1 MNKRVLSLL
10 TAGMMALTSCAAQ
23 AEGIKHQRVYAVIS
37 EDGQVQSLVDHVHLE
52 NRDRADIL
60 EDLSELSNI
69 ENVRGDETFTRD
81 GSGLIW
87 QADGKDIVYQG
98 EGVRRPD
105 VIPVLSFHSGGQE
118 VSREEAQKAEGP
130 VTIRVSY
137 EMAGD
142 SSMLFINL
150 IVLPEDAE
158 IVKAEHATTLVMG
171 SLNLL
176 LGWAVP
182 GLESAMGLP
191 ETFEVTADL
200 HGQMPEWVLVLGT
213 SGVLSDS
220 LRQIGGVYEAAK
232 TVDADLQRVLTA
244 WEKGEE
250 TPEVENKK
258 LKAVLEEIF
267 PEHPVLDAARE
278 TQTPETTEGTTGVT
292 ETPLH
297 TPKEQSGMLAAC
309 LKTISEGIGA
319 LESSQGK
326 LVTGTAQITAGTGTL
341 SEHAGAW
348 GQKAA
353 DVHSSTQ
360 NLNAGAEKMEKSVK
374 TLSTQSGTL
383 SSTAASVSETGKS
396 VVSGI
401 EQLQKTADEIKS
413 GAESLN
419 KSVIS
424 LNSGIGT
431 VNKGASDTK
440 TASGSL
446 HSGMSTLQA
455 DLQSLT
461 GQNAALSGEADQL
474 MTVTLASGRVV
485 LDMALRNLNVDV
497 PELTYENYTRVLS
510 DLEALLN
517 KELLE
522 AYTVSQKRESLKVSY
537 EEEIKEIRKNTE
549 EAVRMRILNEV
560 LALEGMSFGADQYEK
575 RIKAGQITRR
585 TQQRIRSTVAQ
596 RMADEEIVA
605 AIEEQVDAQVEQ
617 IVDELMASDNT
628 TEKIRTELETTDLEE
643 IRELI
648 RAVRS
653 QLDQTAALKTD
664 METYFGTVNAAAE
677 KAKTLKTASSALS
690 TAAGTL
696 SEQAAALATAASAP
710 GSAAVTL
717 QSSGAAL
724 SKSAQAL
731 ARQAKTEQTS
741 LGEMAKAAECLDT
754 GVTALKTDASALHT
768 AVGTLLSATEALKT
782 LKTSLDADVKT
793 IADASAS
800 LTTQAGTLASLLTSQ
815 KDAAAEAAEMVSAMP
830 VDPASIEPV
839 AETLIPERS
848 QDESTTA
855 ASGSPAGEE
864 AKKAASVLLGHAQS
878 DLMQLLNLYTGIR
891 DTLGG
896 GSDYDPVPEG
906 MTGDT
911 VYIYRMMIQ

>member
-182 GLESAMGLP
+182 GLDRAMGLP

-220 LRQIGGVYEAAK
+220 LRQIGGVYEAAM

-278 TQTPETTEGTTGVT
+278 TQTLETTEGTTGVT

-401 EQLQKTADEIKS
+401 EQLQTTADEMKS

-461 GQNAALSGEADQL
+461 GQNAALSGEAD
-474 MTVTLASGRVV
+474 
-485 LDMALRNLNVDV
+485 
-497 PELTYENYTRVLS
+497 
-510 DLEALLN
+510 
-517 KELLE
+517 
-522 AYTVSQKRESLKVSY
+522 
-537 EEEIKEIRKNTE
+537 
-549 EAVRMRILNEV
+549 
-560 LALEGMSFGADQYEK
+560 
-575 RIKAGQITRR
+575 
-585 TQQRIRSTVAQ
+585 
-596 RMADEEIVA
+596 
-605 AIEEQVDAQVEQ
+605 
-617 IVDELMASDNT
+617 
-628 TEKIRTELETTDLEE
+628 
-643 IRELI
+643 
-648 RAVRS
+648 
-653 QLDQTAALKTD
+653 
-664 METYFGTVNAAAE
+664 
-677 KAKTLKTASSALS
+677 
-690 TAAGTL
+690 
-696 SEQAAALATAASAP
+696 
-710 GSAAVTL
+710 
-717 QSSGAAL
+717 
-724 SKSAQAL
+724 
-731 ARQAKTEQTS
+731 
-741 LGEMAKAAECLDT
+741 
-754 GVTALKTDASALHT
+754 
-768 AVGTLLSATEALKT
+768 
-782 LKTSLDADVKT
+782 
-793 IADASAS
+793 
-800 LTTQAGTLASLLTSQ
+800 
-815 KDAAAEAAEMVSAMP
+815 
-830 VDPASIEPV
+830 
-839 AETLIPERS
+839 
-848 QDESTTA
+848 
-855 ASGSPAGEE
+855 
-864 AKKAASVLLGHAQS
+864 
-878 DLMQLLNLYTGIR
+878 
-891 DTLGG
+891 
-896 GSDYDPVPEG
+896 
-906 MTGDT
+906 
-911 VYIYRMMIQ
+911 

>member
-1 MNKRVLSLL
+1 MSKASIIGAGAAGCLAAVELKRRCPDTEVVVLE
-10 TAGMMALTSCAAQ
+10 AGPRPLAKVALTGGGRCNLTNTFAGVGDLREAYPRGFRLMKRALKEFGPRETMRWFE
-23 AEGIKHQRVYAVIS
+23 AEGVALTEEDGGRIFPASGDAMQVVRALLRAMDRAGVKTVCNGRVTDIRSVLETSDAVIVTTGGS
-37 EDGQVQSLVDHVHLE
+37 PKRTGLGFLDPLGLEIEEPVPSLFTFTVPDPALRSLMGLVVQAGVSLPGTAFKADGPLLVTDWGLSGPAALKLSSYAA
-52 NRDRADIL
+52 RYLADKSYRADI
-60 EDLSELSNI
+60 
-69 ENVRGDETFTRD
+69 
-81 GSGLIW
+81 
-87 QADGKDIVYQG
+87 A
-98 EGVRRPD
+98 
-105 VIPVLSFHSGGQE
+105 
-118 VSREEAQKAEGP
+118 
-130 VTIRVSY
+130 
-137 EMAGD
+137 
-142 SSMLFINL
+142 IN
-150 IVLPEDAE
+150 
-158 IVKAEHATTLVMG
+158 
-171 SLNLL
+171 
-176 LGWAVP
+176 W
-182 GLESAMGLP
+182 
-191 ETFEVTADL
+191 
-200 HGQMPEWVLVLGT
+200 
-213 SGVLSDS
+213 
-220 LRQIGGVYEAAK
+220 
-232 TVDADLQRVLTA
+232 
-244 WEKGEE
+244 
-250 TPEVENKK
+250 
-258 LKAVLEEIF
+258 
-267 PEHPVLDAARE
+267 
-278 TQTPETTEGTTGVT
+278 
-292 ETPLH
+292 
-297 TPKEQSGMLAAC
+297 
-309 LKTISEGIGA
+309 
-319 LESSQGK
+319 
-326 LVTGTAQITAGTGTL
+326 
-341 SEHAGAW
+341 
-348 GQKAA
+348 
-353 DVHSSTQ
+353 
-360 NLNAGAEKMEKSVK
+360 
-374 TLSTQSGTL
+374 L
-383 SSTAASVSETGKS
+383 SSGESTVR
-396 VVSGI
+396 
-401 EQLQKTADEIKS
+401 EQLQKTADEMKS

-461 GQNAALSGEADQL
+461 GRNAALSGEADQL

-617 IVDELMASDNT
+617 IVDELMASDDT

-643 IRELI
+643 IRDLI

-677 KAKTLKTASSALS
+677 KAKTLKTASSALR
-690 TAAGTL
+690 TAAGKL

-710 GSAAVTL
+710 GSAAVAL

-741 LGEMAKAAECLDT
+741 LGEMAKAAESLDT
-754 GVTALKTDASALHT
+754 SVTALKTDASALHT